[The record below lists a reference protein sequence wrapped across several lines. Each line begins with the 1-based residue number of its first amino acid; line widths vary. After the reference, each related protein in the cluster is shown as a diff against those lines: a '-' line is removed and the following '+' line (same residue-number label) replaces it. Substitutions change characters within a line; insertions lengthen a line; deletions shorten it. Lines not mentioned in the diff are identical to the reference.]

1 MKKVNI
7 HEAKTNFSKLL
18 NYALEGGEVIIAKAG
33 KPIAEIVPIREK
45 RGMKRTAGLF
55 KDIIELY
62 KDIEKPLPEKIVK
75 EFYK

>member
-18 NYALEGGEVIIAKAG
+18 NYAMEGEEIIIAKAG
-33 KPIAEIVPIREK
+33 KPVAKLLPIGEK
-45 RGMKRTAGLF
+45 KIKRIPGLF
-55 KDIIELY
+55 KDYIEFYEDL
-62 KDIEKPLPEKIVK
+62 EKPLPEKTIK

>member
-18 NYALEGGEVIIAKAG
+18 NNALEGEEVIIAKSG
-33 KPIAEIVPIREK
+33 KPLAKIVPIKEK
-45 RGMKRTAGLF
+45 GMKRTAGLF
-55 KDIIELY
+55 KDIIEFY
-62 KDIEKPLPEKIVK
+62 EDIDKPLQEKIVK